1 MENLLALTKSLTTI
15 PSPTGYTTEIMS
27 FLEEKL
33 GKIGYDFGCNHRG
46 DWWQRCVSKTKPRM
60 TR

>member
-33 GKIGYDFGCNHRG
+33 GKIGYDTQQNR
-46 DWWQRCVSKTKPRM
+46 K
-60 TR
+60 